1 MSERFT
7 RYIGFGY
14 LSYGCRAPALS
25 PKGRPLRTVCHFV
38 WCHLAFD
45 IPKKMQASGGKKA
58 RILAFFPQKLEF
70 YDFGTFPVSYKESED
85 TDRFVLTS
93 NT

>member
-1 MSERFT
+1 MTTRYDRKVAMSERFT

-45 IPKKMQASGGKKA
+45 MQVT
-58 RILAFFPQKLEF
+58 
-70 YDFGTFPVSYKESED
+70 Y
-85 TDRFVLTS
+85 
-93 NT
+93 

>member
-45 IPKKMQASGGKKA
+45 IPKKMQ
-58 RILAFFPQKLEF
+58 
-70 YDFGTFPVSYKESED
+70 V
-85 TDRFVLTS
+85 TS
-93 NT
+93 TQTTTRGQTTKQTRAN